1 MFKVNLSDWCCCEDK
16 AEGPITVTAP
26 YRTSHQCRWRCWSGP
41 VCVVG
46 RVSAI
51 SHICHNYCLYCLLSI
66 YKLHNV
72 APHQARVAS
81 RAGLS
86 FITGSVWV
94 LMAAKCKCVSA
105 PARQEHR
112 ATNYTGYLRPASP
125 VRGQTIITDIS
136 YSRQVS
142 SHQDPPQYLIAITR
156 FNVPSAASLP
166 TVLSSNSSRY

>member
-1 MFKVNLSDWCCCEDK
+1 MLLWRQSWRSRHTDSSLSPQPSVQVKVL
-16 AEGPITVTAP
+16 V
-26 YRTSHQCRWRCWSGP
+26 WSC
-41 VCVVG
+41 VCVVV

-51 SHICHNYCLYCLLSI
+51 SHICHNYCLLSI

-86 FITGSVWV
+86 FITGLVWV

-105 PARQEHR
+105 PARLEHR

>member
-1 MFKVNLSDWCCCEDK
+1 MKTKLKVPSHWQLLIATAISPG
-16 AEGPITVTAP
+16 EGVGLVLCVLWA
-26 YRTSHQCRWRCWSGP
+26 
-41 VCVVG
+41 VCLQYLI
-46 RVSAI
+46 SAI
-51 SHICHNYCLYCLLSI
+51 TIVCIVYWVFTNSI
-66 YKLHNV
+66 TS
-72 APHQARVAS
+72 PPTRPRVAS

-105 PARQEHR
+105 AARLEHR